1 MLLIDYLFFDVPN
14 RLFINLENTFKNIT
28 SEKSDVR
35 EPIPEFYFLPE
46 MFKNVN
52 NLEFGKLQNSKND
65 ERKSTVN
72 ITRSLYNLDYTDV
85 VRVNDVFLPYWC
97 KNNPYLFITLYRG
110 ILENPLIE
118 IGPWIDLIFGVNS
131 NGINAQNNLNLY
143 LRYAYPDV
151 ISEEIKASKNE
162 SDKDSLA
169 KMAEL
174 GMNPIQILFENC
186 RKSISLRTNYKDSI
200 TKMINNYQTNYNS
213 IRDINNLTFG
223 YNKQYLKNAQFIEQ
237 YFSIKI
243 ISKVLNKYIIFTG
256 LLNGEIFIFNK
267 NKFEFEDLNKGK
279 IYQQK
284 DNSRITAINSFN
296 SEFDTSYLYFG
307 TEKGSIIIYKKEFF
321 NDSIEYVNIIHPHT
335 KEIISINSN
344 SNLNML
350 IDTSYDGYVNLY
362 TIPSLKLVRSIYN
375 DPNNLIIEKVFLSS
389 NPLPCFLTY
398 SNEKELISYS
408 INGKELYHES
418 IDDDIFYPEI
428 QTDDNFIDYLI
439 YESNTE
445 SHEIVIRQ
453 FPFMGIVK
461 IN

>member
-1 MLLIDYLFFDVPN
+1 
-14 RLFINLENTFKNIT
+14 
-28 SEKSDVR
+28 
-35 EPIPEFYFLPE
+35 
-46 MFKNVN
+46 
-52 NLEFGKLQNSKND
+52 
-65 ERKSTVN
+65 
-72 ITRSLYNLDYTDV
+72 
-85 VRVNDVFLPYWC
+85 
-97 KNNPYLFITLYRG
+97 
-110 ILENPLIE
+110 
-118 IGPWIDLIFGVNS
+118 
-131 NGINAQNNLNLY
+131 
-143 LRYAYPDV
+143 
-151 ISEEIKASKNE
+151 
-162 SDKDSLA
+162 
-169 KMAEL
+169 
-174 GMNPIQILFENC
+174 
-186 RKSISLRTNYKDSI
+186 
-200 TKMINNYQTNYNS
+200 MINNYQTNYNS
-213 IRDINNLTFG
+213 IRDLNNLTFG
-223 YNKQYLKNAQFIEQ
+223 YNKQYLKKAQFIKD

-256 LLNGEIFIFNK
+256 LLNGEIFVFNK

-307 TEKGSIIIYKKEFF
+307 TEKGSIIIYKKEFL

-350 IDTSYDGYVNLY
+350 IDSSYDGYVNLY
-362 TIPSLKLVRSIYN
+362 TIPSLKLFSSIYN

-389 NPLPCFLTY
+389 NPLPCFLIY

-408 INGKELYHES
+408 INGKDLYHES
-418 IDDDIFYPEI
+418 IDDDILYPEI